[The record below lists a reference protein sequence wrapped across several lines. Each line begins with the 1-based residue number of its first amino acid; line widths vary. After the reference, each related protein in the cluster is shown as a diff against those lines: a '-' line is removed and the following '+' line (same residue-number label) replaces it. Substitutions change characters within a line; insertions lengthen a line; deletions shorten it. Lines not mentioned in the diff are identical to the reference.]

1 LDTLSPQPI
10 VDAELLR
17 AFVTFAEELN
27 FTRAARR
34 LGLSQ
39 PAFFERIRRLSDQA
53 GVKLYEREGRALE
66 LTAQGV
72 ELCAFGRDLLA
83 RGAAFAGRLRGET
96 RESVTLA
103 AGEGAY
109 LYLLGPA
116 LKAFARDPAQL
127 EVLTLGGPSA
137 SAAVQR
143 GEAHLA
149 VGVFDLVPRGLQ
161 ARELLSAPVCAAL
174 PKRHALARSARVRL
188 AELTGSRF
196 IMAPEGQSH
205 RALVGRALASVGA
218 TVTPPVVADGW
229 PLMLAF
235 VAAELG
241 VAVVNGT
248 CRPPAGVV
256 LRPIPELGVVKYH
269 LLSRAGTHG
278 DAVER
283 LAGLIRR
290 SVQS

>member
-17 AFVTFAEELN
+17 AFVTFAQELN
-27 FTRAARR
+27 FTRAARKV
-34 LGLSQ
+34 GLSQ
-39 PAFFERIRRLSDQA
+39 PALFERIRRLSDQA
-53 GVKLYEREGRALE
+53 GVPLYLRKGRELQ
-66 LTAQGV
+66 LTPQGV

-83 RGAAFAGRLRGET
+83 RGAAFSRSLRGEQH
-96 RESVTLA
+96 ESVTLA

-116 LKAFARDPAQL
+116 LAAFAKDPARL

-137 SAAVQR
+137 CAAVQR

-149 VGVFDLVPRGLQ
+149 VGVFDLVPRGLH
-161 ARELLSAPVCAAL
+161 ARELLVTPICAAL
-174 PKRHALARSARVRL
+174 PRKHPLARAARVPLKALADERL
-188 AELTGSRF
+188 

-205 RALVGRALASVGA
+205 RALVGRALASVGG
-218 TVTPPVVADGW
+218 TVTARVEADGW

-235 VAAELG
+235 VAAGLG
-241 VAVVNGT
+241 VAVVNGI
-248 CRPPAGVV
+248 CRPPPGVV
-256 LRPIPELGVVKYH
+256 LRAIPELGVVKYQ
-269 LLSRAGTHG
+269 LLGRPGGHPG

-283 LAGLIRR
+283 LSALIRNR
-290 SVQS
+290 